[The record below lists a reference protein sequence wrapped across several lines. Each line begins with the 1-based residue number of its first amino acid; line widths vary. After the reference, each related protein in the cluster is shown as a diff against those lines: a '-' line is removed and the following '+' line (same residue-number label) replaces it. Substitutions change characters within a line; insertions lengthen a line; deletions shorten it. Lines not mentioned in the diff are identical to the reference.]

1 MSTENQNNSGDWK
14 SKLDELDSLPG
25 ETIPDKNAAWEKLH
39 ERLRGKKRSNKL
51 IWYWVAAACL
61 LLAMMIPWITTDT
74 NENNLVQNN
83 NPQIQ
88 IKEPS
93 VHENLSVKKKTL
105 ATIPVVTVEKTIA
118 PKIAIKKDNINTIA
132 VAKKE
137 PLITNNQ
144 VDDNDINSFKQ
155 VSDSPVIAVV
165 AITPVI
171 KKLKVVHINELGD
184 PVEISPDVANKRD
197 LHSFQLKLAGQEV
210 YINPSTAFNKT
221 GFTILKTK
229 SSPN

>member
-1 MSTENQNNSGDWK
+1 MQEPTGLFPVISIQSMLVKFDV
-14 SKLDELDSLPG
+14 DEFP
-25 ETIPDKNAAWEKLH
+25 N
-39 ERLRGKKRSNKL
+39 
-51 IWYWVAAACL
+51 
-61 LLAMMIPWITTDT
+61 MIVLFPAIRFT
-74 NENNLVQNN
+74 V
-83 NPQIQ
+83 
-88 IKEPS
+88 
-93 VHENLSVKKKTL
+93 
-105 ATIPVVTVEKTIA
+105 VVTVEKTIA

-155 VSDSPVIAVV
+155 ASDSPVIAVV